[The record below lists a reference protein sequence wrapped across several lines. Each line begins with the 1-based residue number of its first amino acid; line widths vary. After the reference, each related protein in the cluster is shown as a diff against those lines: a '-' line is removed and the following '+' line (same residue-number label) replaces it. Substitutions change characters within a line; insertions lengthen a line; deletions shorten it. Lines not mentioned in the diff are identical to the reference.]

1 MGFNLDSLFIE
12 WRAKVSDGVPNINND
27 YHLVILKEICLNKG
41 IDKDIV
47 DNVILVLE
55 KDEKIDPE
63 TIVKYKDEDGEEKE
77 TQYSYANKQPEGTP
91 AKTAADRLKG
101 GEKEKEDTPDKVPA
115 KDFESDPKK
124 GGDGYMSKDDG
135 DGRKSKE
142 KPKTKGEPDSGE
154 EEAKPKTKEE
164 LEQIDNQIVDDTLV
178 YTETQAKKDQDKA
191 GGRKG
196 VGLGTDVSRAGE
208 AAVHKGIR
216 MMMKG
221 DSIEEVYSL
230 LRGVAEEKDTF
241 LTNEWVD
248 AAVSSIKAI
257 KNEVGIEKIET
268 VAWDT
273 DEGRESIGVNTKLET
288 SSDMF
293 VRTKDGKNI
302 GVSLKDSGDV
312 FLANGG
318 WKEQS
323 DNLLDELKSDMP
335 EVEHGQLKEA
345 MGIDTFKENRS
356 SSFRNVLNQLGT
368 DGLEQ
373 MIKNIQDDSSKP
385 IGDYIDKL
393 SDVPSL
399 INKIESENLSGDEMK
414 AIAKMLKVS
423 DKELEQTLR
432 GPEKQLVRD
441 TFDILNSSVEAKRGM
456 NKWILKNM
464 HVFDSLGL
472 NKNLKSGGVDEFI
485 TVFGTKPDGS
495 TMKEDSIKDLFGSQ
509 VSDML
514 IENLKEIKNGNMESE
529 ELEDY
534 MADRMELDHDT
545 GRINFRHENN
555 LKYPLFYLAGRTR
568 GIGTA
573 PVLEIHSTPMFE
585 RSLEA
590 GTFNTDE
597 WSPEQLKRLKGDF
610 KKAAQRADDKLK
622 AK

>member
-1 MGFNLDSLFIE
+1 MSFDLGKLFIE
-12 WRAKVSDGVPNINND
+12 WRRIVPNGVPNPGND
-27 YHLVILKEICLNKG
+27 YHLVLLKEVCLANG
-41 IDKDIV
+41 IDV
-47 DNVILVLE
+47 DTTNNVILALE
-55 KDEKIDPE
+55 KKDDEKIKWKDKDGRDRE
-63 TIVKYKDEDGEEKE
+63 TGLDTIKQYASDIKSGDSSQNKELAVKAANLGDKETGGEEE
-77 TQYSYANKQPEGTP
+77 TEEKPTP
-91 AKTAADRLKG
+91 AIDFSTDTHIEKG
-101 GEKEKEDTPDKVPA
+101 LSSN
-115 KDFESDPKK
+115 KDNDI
-124 GGDGYMSKDDG
+124 
-135 DGRKSKE
+135 
-142 KPKTKGEPDSGE
+142 DSGE
-154 EEAKPKTKEE
+154 EEEKPKTKEE
-164 LEQIDNQIVDDTLV
+164 LEQTDHQIVDDTLV
-178 YTETQAKKDQDKA
+178 YTKTQAKKDQDKT

-196 VGLGTDVSRAGE
+196 VGLGTDASRAGE

-345 MGIDTFKENRS
+345 MDIDTFKENRA

-385 IGDYIDKL
+385 IGNYIDKL
-393 SDVPSL
+393 S
-399 INKIESENLSGDEMK
+399 
-414 AIAKMLKVS
+414 
-423 DKELEQTLR
+423 
-432 GPEKQLVRD
+432 
-441 TFDILNSSVEAKRGM
+441 
-456 NKWILKNM
+456 
-464 HVFDSLGL
+464 
-472 NKNLKSGGVDEFI
+472 
-485 TVFGTKPDGS
+485 
-495 TMKEDSIKDLFGSQ
+495 
-509 VSDML
+509 
-514 IENLKEIKNGNMESE
+514 
-529 ELEDY
+529 
-534 MADRMELDHDT
+534 
-545 GRINFRHENN
+545 
-555 LKYPLFYLAGRTR
+555 
-568 GIGTA
+568 
-573 PVLEIHSTPMFE
+573 
-585 RSLEA
+585 
-590 GTFNTDE
+590 
-597 WSPEQLKRLKGDF
+597 
-610 KKAAQRADDKLK
+610 
-622 AK
+622 

>member
-1 MGFNLDSLFIE
+1 MSFNLNSLWLD
-12 WRAKVSDGVPNINND
+12 WRAKVPDGTPNPSNA
-27 YHLVILKEICLNKG
+27 YHLVLLKELCFKQG
-41 IDKDIV
+41 IDKDVV

-55 KDEKIDPE
+55 KEGDDD
-63 TIVKYKDEDGEEKE
+63 KYTSVGHGYYKLNKDIGPDGKG
-77 TQYSYANKQPEGTP
+77 KDGTP
-91 AKTAADRLKG
+91 TFEKDDNDKYVETDGGEG
-101 GEKEKEDTPDKVPA
+101 GEKEKEPTKQTSIKVNPYDK
-115 KDFESDPKK
+115 
-124 GGDGYMSKDDG
+124 KDDDKEG
-135 DGRKSKE
+135 GKE
-142 KPKTKGEPDSGE
+142 KPKS
-154 EEAKPKTKEE
+154 KEE
-164 LEQIDNQIVDDTLV
+164 LEQIDHQITDDTLV
-178 YTETQAKKDQDKA
+178 YTNSQAEKDQSKT

-216 MMMKG
+216 MMIEG
-221 DSIEEVYSL
+221 DSIEEIDSL
-230 LRGVAEEKDTF
+230 LRGVANEPDTF
-241 LTNEWVD
+241 LNEKWVD
-248 AAVSSIKAI
+248 AAVASIQAIDKEIGI
-257 KNEVGIEKIET
+257 KNIKT

-273 DEGRESIGVNTKLET
+273 DGGRESIGVNTKLKT
-288 SSDMF
+288 SADMF
-293 VRTKDGKNI
+293 VRTNNGRNI
-302 GVSLKDSGDV
+302 GISLKDSGDV

-323 DNLLDELKSDMP
+323 DNLLNELESDMP

-345 MGIDTFKENRS
+345 MDIDTFKENRAL
-356 SSFRNVLNQLGT
+356 SFQNVLNQLGT

-385 IGDYIDKL
+385 IGKYIDKL

-432 GPEKQLVRD
+432 GPEKQLVSD

-472 NKNLKSGGVDEFI
+472 NENLKSGGVDEFI

-495 TMKEDSIKDLFGSQ
+495 VMKEESIKDLFGSQ

-514 IENLKEIKNGNMESE
+514 IENLKEIKNGNMKPE

-534 MADRMELDHDT
+534 MADRMELDHET

-610 KKAAQRADDKLK
+610 KKAAIRSDDKFK
-622 AK
+622 EA

>member
-1 MGFNLDSLFIE
+1 MSFNLNSLWLD
-12 WRAKVSDGVPNINND
+12 WRAKVPDGTPNPDNA
-27 YHLVILKEICLNKG
+27 YHLVLLKELCFKQG
-41 IDKDIV
+41 IDKDII

-55 KDEKIDPE
+55 KEGDDD
-63 TIVKYKDEDGEEKE
+63 KYTSVGHGYYKLNKDIGPDGKG
-77 TQYSYANKQPEGTP
+77 KDGTP
-91 AKTAADRLKG
+91 TFEKDDNDKYVETDGGEG
-101 GEKEKEDTPDKVPA
+101 GEKEKEPTKQTSIKVNPYDK
-115 KDFESDPKK
+115 
-124 GGDGYMSKDDG
+124 KDDDKEG
-135 DGRKSKE
+135 GKE
-142 KPKTKGEPDSGE
+142 KPKS
-154 EEAKPKTKEE
+154 KEE
-164 LEQIDNQIVDDTLV
+164 LEQIDHQITDDTLV
-178 YTETQAKKDQDKA
+178 YTNSQAEKDQSKT

-216 MMMKG
+216 MMIEG
-221 DSIEEVYSL
+221 DSIEEIDSL
-230 LRGVAEEKDTF
+230 LRGVANEPDTF
-241 LTNEWVD
+241 LNEKWVD
-248 AAVSSIKAI
+248 AAVASIQAIDKEIGI
-257 KNEVGIEKIET
+257 KNIKT

-273 DEGRESIGVNTKLET
+273 DGGRESIGVNTKLKT
-288 SSDMF
+288 SADMF
-293 VRTKDGKNI
+293 VRTNNGRNI
-302 GVSLKDSGDV
+302 GISLKDSGDV

-323 DNLLDELKSDMP
+323 DNLLNELESDMP

-345 MGIDTFKENRS
+345 MDIDTFKENRAL
-356 SSFRNVLNQLGT
+356 SFQNVLNQLGT

-385 IGDYIDKL
+385 IGKYIDKL

-432 GPEKQLVRD
+432 GPEKQLVSD

-472 NKNLKSGGVDEFI
+472 NENLKSGGVDEFI

-495 TMKEDSIKDLFGSQ
+495 VMKEESIKDLFGSQ

-514 IENLKEIKNGNMESE
+514 IENLKEIKNGNMKPE

-534 MADRMELDHDT
+534 MADRMELDHET

-610 KKAAQRADDKLK
+610 KKAAIRSDDKFK
-622 AK
+622 EA